1 MKPSIRVG
9 LGALAIILASGSAA
23 LAQMGG
29 PAPVYLEPAEVR
41 AIRRAVELFGTAEA
55 RRQSTLSAETAGRV
69 EKVLADAGDY
79 VAAGA
84 PICQMRRLPVELQL
98 KQAEGLLASAQAQ
111 LKKAEQGFR
120 PEEIK
125 QAEARFKAAQAA
137 YDRWNLEHERT
148 KRLLADGAST
158 PAERDAVEASYRQA
172 KEQLAEAEAALAL
185 YRAGNRVEDIEN
197 ARAQAAAQTAVVE
210 ALKDTLAKMTV
221 TMPFDGFIVRK
232 RCEEG
237 EWLAPGVPVAE
248 VADLAVVRIQADV
261 PERYLAGVQ
270 KGAKAPVVF
279 ESLNDRE
286 FEGVIS
292 QIVPRA
298 SEATHTIPVRVDVTN
313 VMENGRPV
321 IAGGLLAKVWLPVGA
336 EHQALLVPKAAVI
349 RQEGRDVVYTV
360 ADKPPP
366 STGSGQAAPSTGSG
380 QAAAAPAADTKDT
393 KEPPSAKPAEELG
406 PAAPPVQYAVA
417 IPVRLVGG
425 FGRYMEVESDL
436 LKAGTPVVTRGTYLL
451 APGAAVRVYPKETAP
466 AAPSVMGEKGSD
478 PFSAEKGTVPQQTK
492 GTVPFSGETPGAAE

>member
-1 MKPSIRVG
+1 MKPSIRAG
-9 LGALAIILASGSAA
+9 LAALVLVLASGGAT

-41 AIRRAVELFGTAEA
+41 LIHRAVELFGTAEA

-79 VAAGA
+79 VAAGS

-137 YDRWNLEHERT
+137 YDRWNLDHERT

-158 PAERDAVEASYRQA
+158 PAESDAVEAAYRQA

-197 ARAQAAAQTAVVE
+197 ARAQAAAQAAVVE

-248 VADLAVVRIQADV
+248 VADLVVVRIQADV

-298 SEATHTIPVRVDVTN
+298 SEATHTIPVRVDVPN
-313 VMENGRPV
+313 VMEKGRPV

-360 ADKPPP
+360 ADKPP
-366 STGSGQAAPSTGSG
+366 
-380 QAAAAPAADTKDT
+380 AAALRTEPRAAKDAEAPA
-393 KEPPSAKPAEELG
+393 EPG

-451 APGAAVRVYPKETAP
+451 APGAAVRVYPKETA
-466 AAPSVMGEKGSD
+466 AAADAKAGAKTAG
-478 PFSAEKGTVPQQTK
+478 A
-492 GTVPFSGETPGAAE
+492 ETPGVAE

>member
-1 MKPSIRVG
+1 MKPSVRAG
-9 LGALAIILASGSAA
+9 MGALVIVLASVGAA

-41 AIRRAVELFGTAEA
+41 PIQRTVELYGTAEA
-55 RRQSTLSAETAGRV
+55 RRQSILSAETAGRV
-69 EKVLADAGDY
+69 DKVLADAGDF

-84 PICQMRRLPVELQL
+84 PVCQMRRLPVELQL

-125 QAEARFKAAQAA
+125 QAEARQKAAQAA
-137 YDRWNLEHERT
+137 YERWNLEHERT

-185 YRAGNRVEDIEN
+185 YRAGNRAEDIEN
-197 ARAQAAAQTAVVE
+197 ARAQAAAQAAVVE

-261 PERYLAGVQ
+261 PERYLAGLQ

-279 ESLNDRE
+279 ESMGDRE

-313 VMENGRPV
+313 VVEKDRPV
-321 IAGGLLAKVWLPVGA
+321 IAEGLLARVWLPVGA

-360 ADKPPP
+360 TDKPPA
-366 STGSGQAAPSTGSG
+366 G
-380 QAAAAPAADTKDT
+380 AAAAPPAADTKDT
-393 KEPPSAKPAEELG
+393 KEPHPAKPAEELG
-406 PAAPPVQYAVA
+406 PAAPPVRFAVA

-451 APGAAVRVYPKETAP
+451 VPGAAVRVYPKETAMS
-466 AAPSVMGEKGSD
+466 AAADARAGAKTAG
-478 PFSAEKGTVPQQTK
+478 A
-492 GTVPFSGETPGAAE
+492 ETPRAAE

>member
-1 MKPSIRVG
+1 
-9 LGALAIILASGSAA
+9 
-23 LAQMGG
+23 
-29 PAPVYLEPAEVR
+29 
-41 AIRRAVELFGTAEA
+41 
-55 RRQSTLSAETAGRV
+55 
-69 EKVLADAGDY
+69 
-79 VAAGA
+79 
-84 PICQMRRLPVELQL
+84 MRRRPVELQL

-111 LKKAEQGFR
+111 RKKAEQGFR

-172 KEQLAEAEAALAL
+172 KEQLAEAEASLAI
-185 YRAGNRVEDIEN
+185 YRTGNRVEDIEN

-210 ALKDTLAKMTV
+210 ALKDTLAKMTI

-366 STGSGQAAPSTGSG
+366 PSTGSG
-380 QAAAAPAADTKDT
+380 QADAAAAAPAADPKNTKSP
-393 KEPPSAKPAEELG
+393 KPAQPAEELG

-451 APGAAVRVYPKETAP
+451 APGAAVRVYPKETATSAAADAKAGVKTPGYAP
-466 AAPSVMGEKGSD
+466 AK
-478 PFSAEKGTVPQQTK
+478 
-492 GTVPFSGETPGAAE
+492 PGAAE

>member
-1 MKPSIRVG
+1 LAALILV
-9 LGALAIILASGSAA
+9 LAIGGAS

-41 AIRRAVELFGTAEA
+41 AIRRSVELYGTAEA
-55 RRQSTLSAETAGRV
+55 RRESTLSAETAGRV
-69 EKVLADAGDY
+69 EKVLADAGDF
-79 VAAGA
+79 VAAGS

-98 KQAEGLLASAQAQ
+98 KQAEGLLESAQSQ

-120 PEEIK
+120 PEEIR
-125 QAEARFKAAQAA
+125 QAEARQKAAQAA
-137 YDRWNLEHERT
+137 YDRWNLDHERI

-172 KEQLAEAEAALAL
+172 KEQLAEAEASLAI

-197 ARAQAAAQTAVVE
+197 ARAQAAAQAAVVE

-221 TMPFDGFIVRK
+221 TMPFDGFMVRK

-261 PERYLAGVQ
+261 PERYLAGLQ

-313 VMENGRPV
+313 VVENGRPV
-321 IAGGLLAKVWLPVGA
+321 MAGGLLAKVWLPVGA

-360 ADKPPP
+360 ADKPPL
-366 STGSGQAAPSTGSG
+366 STGSGR
-380 QAAAAPAADTKDT
+380 AAAADAKDT
-393 KEPPSAKPAEELG
+393 KNPKPVYPAEELG

-451 APGAAVRVYPKETAP
+451 SHEAAVRVYPKETA
-466 AAPSVMGEKGSD
+466 AVID
-478 PFSAEKGTVPQQTK
+478 EKGTVPQQTK
-492 GTVPFSGETPGAAE
+492 GTVPFSAEKPRAAE